1 MIASNSWLSLWSAG
15 IVGVRHLTRL
25 QNRIHDLSLQTCF
38 TISYIHK
45 YPPKHICHTWRHM
58 YTHTH
63 IKLTQKR
70 RGHPD
75 SLSSSF
81 HYNYCTTICGLLSLP
96 SSWTENEQS
105 FNTAKY
111 SVFRFY
117 QQNLSHKSLD
127 FKIFKK
133 IDSPSHFSYYS
144 ILFID

>member
-1 MIASNSWLSLWSAG
+1 MIASNSWLSLWSTG
-15 IVGVRHLTRL
+15 IVGMRHLTWL
-25 QNRIHDLSLQTCF
+25 QNRIYDLSLQICF
-38 TISYIHK
+38 TTSQINTHPNTCATHENI
-45 YPPKHICHTWRHM
+45 W
-58 YTHTH
+58 THTQK
-63 IKLTQKR
+63 KLTQKR

-81 HYNYCTTICGLLSLP
+81 HYNYCATICRLLSLP

-133 IDSPSHFSYYS
+133 IDSPSHSPYYS